1 MCNYTIKITRAVF
14 RHILKLHNYF
24 EDIARVLTDLS
35 QGNLGDT
42 KKLRGYRYRTGDLWR
57 TKRGDIRVIWRRYIE
72 NNHEI
77 ILVIAAGLRR
87 DIYQNIYK
95 KIRRD
100 VNTEGAITLAE
111 LLGIEETRL
120 EHLPT
125 YQFDH
130 KRVTSWYQ
138 FVYGGYLYSPL
149 LTPEQQAISQR
160 LITAKPPNHTPINSF
175 LLQSAPG
182 TGKTVCAALIA
193 CELFKTAGWNVAL
206 IVPEAL
212 RSDLEKFTEIKSI
225 LQEQDLNSQEQSP
238 NFFLGTFKEWLQ
250 QAEPNTYAQI
260 ATDEEELT
268 ALQQE
273 LRRVH
278 IIDPSDEIKYR
289 DLVLFRAFVLNGNN
303 LGDLDNNITKK
314 ENKDAITRVEGVN
327 INNWKEIL
335 GDKKNW
341 LDGLEE
347 ITKTIPPP
355 EGIRTLLIFD
365 EAQDY
370 LMAEIE
376 AIKQMLLRWH
386 QHNHSHVLWLLG
398 DMNQRIKPTGFD
410 WGQLQLNRKH
420 KLTYNYRNTR
430 RILEFANIFHSF
442 AQAANLQNRGEHLPH
457 PSDPKNC
464 FEEGEPVRIL
474 ECKSPEEL
482 SQVLSGLSK
491 RVRYTSN
498 QDDRDNR
505 SVLQELSSRVKLI
518 HQDIAHIPPE
528 DQKPGIDYL
537 KVTEAKGRE
546 FDACVAFSVFQGQG
560 KLSMEEASNLYT
572 IFTRP
577 RYRLLIITRTDEIKR
592 IGRNHFNQCQVFNFS
607 DADQPLAWITEFANG
622 EQVFQ
627 DPDRISNLIYERLR
641 SQPLRIYWDTYAA
654 LRAARFDN
662 QTVLGIEQKA
672 IEILRAPKK
681 DESQKDESQKDE
693 SQKDESQKDESQ
705 KDESQKDESQ
715 KDESQKDE
723 IILQELTELREL
735 EQQQPST
742 FWSPI
747 DIVPLKCLLL
757 RALGR
762 YWDAVEEISQL
773 QESNPEEYRS
783 VVERIA
789 NELEQQGLIYEG
801 ARVRMRIGE
810 DIPQDY
816 PFRDII
822 AHQHGSIVSVLCQ
835 AAINQISQG
844 ETNE

>member
-1 MCNYTIKITRAVF
+1 MCNYTIKITRAVI

-100 VNTEGAITLAE
+100 VNTEGAITPAE

-149 LTPEQQAISQR
+149 LTPEQQAISHR
-160 LITAKPPNHTPINSF
+160 LITAQPPNHTPINSF

-193 CELFKTAGWNVAL
+193 CQLFKTAGWNVAL

-225 LQEQDLNSQEQSP
+225 LQEQESNSQDQRP

-250 QAEPNTYAQI
+250 HAEPNIYAQI

-268 ALQQE
+268 AF
-273 LRRVH
+273 H
-278 IIDPSDEIKYR
+278 SDNIKYR
-289 DLVLFRAFVLNGNN
+289 DLVLFRAFVINEHN
-303 LGDLDNNITKK
+303 LGDLNNNRTYI
-314 ENKDAITRVEGVN
+314 ENTAVIQQLRRVN
-327 INNWKEIL
+327 INDWKQRL

-341 LDGLEE
+341 LEGLQQ
-347 ITKTIPPP
+347 ITETIPPP

-370 LMAEIE
+370 LIAEIE

-410 WGQLQLNRKH
+410 WGQLKLNTTH
-420 KLTYNYRNTR
+420 SLTYNYRNTQ

-442 AQAANLQNRGEHLPH
+442 AQAANLQNQGRWLPD

-474 ECKSPEEL
+474 ECNSPEEL

-528 DQKPGIDYL
+528 DQNLPGIDYL

-577 RYRLLIITRTDEIKR
+577 RYRLLIITTTDEIKR
-592 IGRNHFNQCQVFNFS
+592 IGRNHFNQCQFFNFS
-607 DADQPLAWITEFANG
+607 NADQPLAWITEFANG

-654 LRAARFDN
+654 LRAARLDN
-662 QTVLGIEQKA
+662 QTVLEIEQKA
-672 IEILRAPKK
+672 IEFLRSPK
-681 DESQKDESQKDE
+681 
-693 SQKDESQKDESQ
+693 

-835 AAINQISQG
+835 AAINQIYQG
-844 ETNE
+844 ETND

>member
-1 MCNYTIKITRAVF
+1 MCNYTIKITRAVI

-100 VNTEGAITLAE
+100 VNTEGAITPAE

-212 RSDLEKFTEIKSI
+212 RSDLENFTEIKSI
-225 LQEQDLNSQEQSP
+225 LQEQELNSQDQRP
-238 NFFLGTFKEWLQ
+238 NFFLGTFKQWLQ
-250 QAEPNTYAQI
+250 QGEPNTYAQI

-268 ALQQE
+268 AF
-273 LRRVH
+273 H
-278 IIDPSDEIKYR
+278 SDNIKYR
-289 DLVLFRAFVLNGNN
+289 DLVLFRAFVLKEHN
-303 LGDLDNNITKK
+303 LGDLNNNRTYI
-314 ENKDAITRVEGVN
+314 ENTAVIQQLRRVN
-327 INNWKEIL
+327 INDWKQRL
-335 GDKKNW
+335 GDKKTW

-376 AIKQMLLRWH
+376 AIKRILLRWH
-386 QHNHSHVLWLLG
+386 EHNHSHVLWLLG
-398 DMNQRIKPTGFD
+398 DMNQRIQPTGFD
-410 WGQLQLNRKH
+410 WGRLQLNRRDD
-420 KLTYNYRNTR
+420 LTYNYRNTQ

-442 AQAANLQNRGEHLPH
+442 AQAANLQNHGEHLPH

-474 ECKSPEEL
+474 ECNSPEEL
-482 SQVLSGLSK
+482 SQVLSRLND
-491 RVRYTSN
+491 RVLNR
-498 QDDRDNR
+498 DDRYL
-505 SVLQELSSRVKLI
+505 LQRISSRVKLI
-518 HQDIAHIPPE
+518 HQDIAPKY
-528 DQKPGIDYL
+528 QNLPGIDYL
-537 KVTEAKGRE
+537 NVTEAKGRE

-577 RYRLLIITRTDEIKR
+577 RYRLLIITTTDQIER
-592 IGRNHFNQCQVFNFS
+592 IDRNRFNQCQFFNFS
-607 DADQPLAWITEFANG
+607 NADQALAWITEFGNG
-622 EQVFQ
+622 EQISQ
-627 DPDRISNLIYERLR
+627 DFETIRNLIYEGLR

-654 LRAARFDN
+654 LRAARVDN
-662 QTVLGIEQKA
+662 QTVLEIEQKA
-672 IEILRAPKK
+672 IETLRA
-681 DESQKDESQKDE
+681 
-693 SQKDESQKDESQ
+693 
-705 KDESQKDESQ
+705 
-715 KDESQKDE
+715 SQKDE
-723 IILQELTELREL
+723 IILQELTELKLL
-735 EQQQPST
+735 ETNS

-747 DIVPLKCLLL
+747 DIVPLKCLLF

-773 QESNPEEYRS
+773 QDRELEEYRS
-783 VVERIA
+783 LVIVNIA
-789 NELEQQGLIYEG
+789 DKLEQQGLIYEA

-835 AAINQISQG
+835 AAINQIYQG
-844 ETNE
+844 ETND

>member
-1 MCNYTIKITRAVF
+1 MCNYTIKITRAVI

-24 EDIARVLTDLS
+24 EDIAQVLTDLS
-35 QGNLGDT
+35 QGNLGDK
-42 KKLRGYRYRTGDLWR
+42 KKLRGYQDLWR
-57 TKRGDIRVIWRRYIE
+57 TRRGDIRVVWTQ
-72 NNHEI
+72 NNYE

-87 DIYQNIYK
+87 DVYK
-95 KIRRD
+95 KIPID
-100 VNTEGAITLAE
+100 INPEGAITLAE
-111 LLGIEETRL
+111 LLGIEPTRVR
-120 EHLPT
+120 HLPT

-130 KRVTSWYQ
+130 KRVTSWYE

-149 LTPEQQAISQR
+149 LTPEQQAIYQQ
-160 LITAKPPNHTPINSF
+160 LITSAPPNHIEINSF

-212 RSDLEKFTEIKSI
+212 RSDLENFTEIKSI
-225 LQEQDLNSQEQSP
+225 LQDQDLNSQDQRA

-250 QAEPNTYAQI
+250 QAEPNIYAQI

-278 IIDPSDEIKYR
+278 IIGHSDEIKYR

-303 LGDLDNNITKK
+303 LK
-314 ENKDAITRVEGVN
+314 ENKDALTRVGGVN

-335 GDKKNW
+335 GDKKTW
-341 LDGLEE
+341 LDGLRE

-355 EGIRTLLIFD
+355 AGITTLLIFD

-386 QHNHSHVLWLLG
+386 QHSHSHVLWLLG
-398 DMNQRIKPTGFD
+398 DMNQRIQPTGFH
-410 WGQLQLNRKH
+410 WGQLQLNITH
-420 KLTYNYRNTR
+420 SLTYNYRNTQ
-430 RILEFANIFHSF
+430 RILEFANIFHDF
-442 AQAANLQNRGEHLPH
+442 AQAANLQKDGEHLPH

-474 ECKSPEEL
+474 ECNSPEEL
-482 SQVLSGLSK
+482 SQVLSRLSK

-498 QDDRDNR
+498 QDDRDDR

-560 KLSMEEASNLYT
+560 TLSMEEASNLYT

-577 RYRLLIITRTDEIKR
+577 RYRLLILTTTDEIKR
-592 IGRNHFNQCQVFNFS
+592 IGRTHFNQCQVFNFS
-607 DADQPLAWITEFANG
+607 NADQPLAWITEFANG

-654 LRAARFDN
+654 LRAARLDN
-662 QTVLGIEQKA
+662 QTVLEIEQKA
-672 IEILRAPKK
+672 IEFLRSPKKDESQK

-844 ETNE
+844 ETND

>member
-1 MCNYTIKITRAVF
+1 MCNYTIKITRAVI

-100 VNTEGAITLAE
+100 VNTEGAITPAE

-149 LTPEQQAISQR
+149 LTPEQQAISHR
-160 LITAKPPNHTPINSF
+160 LITAQPPNHTPINSF

-193 CELFKTAGWNVAL
+193 CQLFKTAGWNVAL

-225 LQEQDLNSQEQSP
+225 LQEQESNSQDQRP

-250 QAEPNTYAQI
+250 HAEPNIYAQI

-268 ALQQE
+268 AF
-273 LRRVH
+273 H
-278 IIDPSDEIKYR
+278 SDNIKYR
-289 DLVLFRAFVLNGNN
+289 DLVLFRAFVLNEHN
-303 LGDLDNNITKK
+303 LGDLNNNRTYI
-314 ENKDAITRVEGVN
+314 ENTAVIQQLRRVN
-327 INNWKEIL
+327 INDWKQRL

-341 LDGLEE
+341 LEGLQQ
-347 ITKTIPPP
+347 ITETIPPP

-370 LMAEIE
+370 LIAEIE

-410 WGQLQLNRKH
+410 WGQLKLNTTH
-420 KLTYNYRNTR
+420 SLTYNYRNTQ

-442 AQAANLQNRGEHLPH
+442 AQAANLQNQGRWLPD

-474 ECKSPEEL
+474 ECNSPEEL

-528 DQKPGIDYL
+528 DQNLPGIDYL

-577 RYRLLIITRTDEIKR
+577 RYRLLIITTTDEIKR
-592 IGRNHFNQCQVFNFS
+592 IGRNHFNQCQFFNFS
-607 DADQPLAWITEFANG
+607 NADQPLAWITEFANG

-654 LRAARFDN
+654 LRAARLDN
-662 QTVLGIEQKA
+662 QTVLEIEQKA
-672 IEILRAPKK
+672 IEFLRSPK
-681 DESQKDESQKDE
+681 
-693 SQKDESQKDESQ
+693 

-835 AAINQISQG
+835 AAINQIYQG
-844 ETNE
+844 ETND

>member
-1 MCNYTIKITRAVF
+1 MCNYTIKITRAVI

-100 VNTEGAITLAE
+100 VNTEGAITPAE

-149 LTPEQQAISQR
+149 LTPEQQAISHR
-160 LITAKPPNHTPINSF
+160 LITAQPPNHTPINSF

-193 CELFKTAGWNVAL
+193 CQLFKTAGWNVAL

-225 LQEQDLNSQEQSP
+225 LQEQESNSQDQRP

-250 QAEPNTYAQI
+250 HAEPNIYAQI

-268 ALQQE
+268 AF
-273 LRRVH
+273 H
-278 IIDPSDEIKYR
+278 SDNIKYR
-289 DLVLFRAFVLNGNN
+289 DLVLFRAFVINEHN
-303 LGDLDNNITKK
+303 LGDLNNNRTYI
-314 ENKDAITRVEGVN
+314 ENTAVIQQLRRVN
-327 INNWKEIL
+327 INDWKQRL

-341 LDGLEE
+341 LEGLQQ
-347 ITKTIPPP
+347 ITETIPPP

-370 LMAEIE
+370 LIAEIE

-410 WGQLQLNRKH
+410 WGQLKLNTTH
-420 KLTYNYRNTR
+420 SLTYNYRNTQ

-442 AQAANLQNRGEHLPH
+442 AQAANLQNQGRWLPD

-474 ECKSPEEL
+474 ECNSPEEL

-528 DQKPGIDYL
+528 DQNLPGIDYL

-577 RYRLLIITRTDEIKR
+577 RYRLLIITTTDEIKR
-592 IGRNHFNQCQVFNFS
+592 IGRNHFNQCQFFNFS
-607 DADQPLAWITEFANG
+607 NADQPLAWITEFANG

-654 LRAARFDN
+654 LRAARLDN
-662 QTVLGIEQKA
+662 QTVLEIEQKA
-672 IEILRAPKK
+672 IEFLRSPK
-681 DESQKDESQKDE
+681 
-693 SQKDESQKDESQ
+693 
-705 KDESQKDESQ
+705 KDESQ

-835 AAINQISQG
+835 AAINQIYQG
-844 ETNE
+844 ETND

>member
-24 EDIARVLTDLS
+24 EDIVQVLTDLS
-35 QGNLGDT
+35 QGNLGDK
-42 KKLRGYRYRTGDLWR
+42 KKLRGYEDLWR
-57 TKRGDIRVIWRRYIE
+57 TKRGDIRVVWTQ
-72 NNHEI
+72 NNYE

-87 DIYQNIYK
+87 DVYK
-95 KIRRD
+95 KIPID
-100 VNTEGAITLAE
+100 VNPEGATTLAE
-111 LLGIEETRL
+111 LLGIEPTRV

-130 KRVTSWYQ
+130 KRVTSWYE

-149 LTPEQQAISQR
+149 LTPEQQAISQQ
-160 LITAKPPNHTPINSF
+160 LITAQPPNHTPINSF

-193 CELFKTAGWNVAL
+193 CRLLKTVGWNVAL

-212 RSDLEKFTEIKSI
+212 RSDLENFTEIKSI
-225 LQEQDLNSQEQSP
+225 LQEQELNSQDQESNSQDQELNSQDQELNLDSLQQGKGRDIYAQIATDEKELTALQELLNGHSDEIEHESNSQDQRP

-250 QAEPNTYAQI
+250 HAEPNIYAQI

-268 ALQQE
+268 AF
-273 LRRVH
+273 H
-278 IIDPSDEIKYR
+278 SDNIKYR
-289 DLVLFRAFVLNGNN
+289 DLVLFRAFVLNGDN
-303 LGDLDNNITKK
+303 LGNLNNNRTYI
-314 ENKDAITRVEGVN
+314 ENQDAIARVEGVN
-327 INNWKEIL
+327 INDWKQRL

-341 LDGLEE
+341 LEGLQQ
-347 ITKTIPPP
+347 ITETIPPP

-386 QHNHSHVLWLLG
+386 QHKHSHVLWLLG

-410 WGQLQLNRKH
+410 WGQLELNTTH
-420 KLTYNYRNTR
+420 SLTYNYRNTQ

-442 AQAANLQNRGEHLPH
+442 AQAANLQNQGRWLPD

-474 ECKSPEEL
+474 ECNSPEEL
-482 SQVLSGLSK
+482 SQVLSRLND
-491 RVRYTSN
+491 RVLNR
-498 QDDRDNR
+498 DDRYL
-505 SVLQELSSRVKLI
+505 LQRISSRVKLI
-518 HQDIAHIPPE
+518 HQDIAPKY
-528 DQKPGIDYL
+528 QNLPGIDYL

-546 FDACVAFSVFQGQG
+546 FDACVAFSVFQGEG
-560 KLSMEEASNLYT
+560 TLSMEEASNLYT

-577 RYRLLIITRTDEIKR
+577 RYRLLIITTTDQIER
-592 IGRNHFNQCQVFNFS
+592 IGRTHFNQCQVFNFS
-607 DADQPLAWITEFANG
+607 DADQPLAWITEFGNG
-622 EQVFQ
+622 EQISQ
-627 DPDRISNLIYERLR
+627 DFEAIRNLIDKGLR

-654 LRAARFDN
+654 LRAARVDN
-662 QTVLGIEQKA
+662 QTVLEIEQKA
-672 IEILRAPKK
+672 IETLRA
-681 DESQKDESQKDE
+681 SQKDA
-693 SQKDESQKDESQ
+693 
-705 KDESQKDESQ
+705 
-715 KDESQKDE
+715 
-723 IILQELTELREL
+723 IILQELTELKLL
-735 EQQQPST
+735 ETNS

-747 DIVPLKCLLL
+747 DIVPLKCLLF

-773 QESNPEEYRS
+773 QDRELEEYRAL
-783 VVERIA
+783 VIANIA
-789 NELEQQGLIYEG
+789 NELEQQGLIYEA

-816 PFRDII
+816 PFREII

-835 AAINQISQG
+835 AAINQIYQG
-844 ETNE
+844 ETND

>member
-1 MCNYTIKITRAVF
+1 MCNYTIKITRAVI

-100 VNTEGAITLAE
+100 VNTEGAITPAE

-149 LTPEQQAISQR
+149 LTPEQQAISHR
-160 LITAKPPNHTPINSF
+160 LITAQPPNHTPINSF

-193 CELFKTAGWNVAL
+193 CQLFKTAGWNVAL

-225 LQEQDLNSQEQSP
+225 LQEQESNSQDQRP

-250 QAEPNTYAQI
+250 HAEPNIYAQI

-268 ALQQE
+268 AF
-273 LRRVH
+273 H
-278 IIDPSDEIKYR
+278 SDNIKYR
-289 DLVLFRAFVLNGNN
+289 DLVLFRAFVLNEHN
-303 LGDLDNNITKK
+303 LGDLNNNRTYI
-314 ENKDAITRVEGVN
+314 ENTAVIQQLRRVN
-327 INNWKEIL
+327 INDWKQRL

-341 LDGLEE
+341 LEGLQQ
-347 ITKTIPPP
+347 ITETIPPP

-370 LMAEIE
+370 LIAEIE

-410 WGQLQLNRKH
+410 WGQLKLNTTH
-420 KLTYNYRNTR
+420 SLTYNYRNTQ

-442 AQAANLQNRGEHLPH
+442 AQAANLQNQGRWLPD

-474 ECKSPEEL
+474 ECNSPEEL

-528 DQKPGIDYL
+528 DQNLPGIDYL

-577 RYRLLIITRTDEIKR
+577 RYRLLIITTTDEIKR
-592 IGRNHFNQCQVFNFS
+592 IGRNHFNQCQFFNFS
-607 DADQPLAWITEFANG
+607 NADQPLAWITEFANG

-654 LRAARFDN
+654 LRAARLDN
-662 QTVLGIEQKA
+662 QTVLEIEQKA
-672 IEILRAPKK
+672 IEFLRSPK
-681 DESQKDESQKDE
+681 
-693 SQKDESQKDESQ
+693 KDESQ

-835 AAINQISQG
+835 AAINQIYQG
-844 ETNE
+844 ETND

>member
-1 MCNYTIKITRAVF
+1 MCNYTIKITRAVI

-100 VNTEGAITLAE
+100 VNTEGAITPAE

-149 LTPEQQAISQR
+149 LTPEQQAISHR
-160 LITAKPPNHTPINSF
+160 LITAQPPNHTPINSF

-193 CELFKTAGWNVAL
+193 CQLFKTAGWNVAL

-225 LQEQDLNSQEQSP
+225 LQEQESNSQDQRP

-250 QAEPNTYAQI
+250 HAEPNIYAQI

-268 ALQQE
+268 AF
-273 LRRVH
+273 H
-278 IIDPSDEIKYR
+278 SDNIKYR
-289 DLVLFRAFVLNGNN
+289 DLVLFRAFVLNEHN
-303 LGDLDNNITKK
+303 LGDLNNNRTYI
-314 ENKDAITRVEGVN
+314 ENTAVIQQLRRVN
-327 INNWKEIL
+327 INDWKQRL

-341 LDGLEE
+341 LEGLQQ
-347 ITKTIPPP
+347 ITETIPPP

-370 LMAEIE
+370 LIAEIE

-410 WGQLQLNRKH
+410 WGQLKLNTTH
-420 KLTYNYRNTR
+420 SLTYNYRNTQ

-442 AQAANLQNRGEHLPH
+442 AQAANLQNQGRWLPD

-474 ECKSPEEL
+474 ECNSPEEL

-528 DQKPGIDYL
+528 DQNLPGIDYL

-577 RYRLLIITRTDEIKR
+577 RYRLLIITTTDEIKR
-592 IGRNHFNQCQVFNFS
+592 IGRNHFNQCQFFNFS
-607 DADQPLAWITEFANG
+607 NADQPLAWITEFANG

-654 LRAARFDN
+654 LRAARLDN
-662 QTVLGIEQKA
+662 QTVLEIEQKA
-672 IEILRAPKK
+672 IEFLRSPK
-681 DESQKDESQKDE
+681 
-693 SQKDESQKDESQ
+693 
-705 KDESQKDESQ
+705 KDESQ

-835 AAINQISQG
+835 AAINQIYQG
-844 ETNE
+844 ETND

>member
-1 MCNYTIKITRAVF
+1 MCNYTIKITRGVF

-24 EDIARVLTDLS
+24 EDIVQVLTDLS
-35 QGNLGDT
+35 QGRWGDT
-42 KKLRGYRYRTGDLWR
+42 KRLQGYQDLWR
-57 TKRGDIRVIWRRYIE
+57 TRRGDIRVVWTRKNYE
-72 NNHEI
+72 
-77 ILVIAAGLRR
+77 ILVIAAGLRP
-87 DIYQNIYK
+87 DVYK
-95 KIRRD
+95 KIPID
-100 VNTEGAITLAE
+100 VNPEGAITLAE
-111 LLGIEETRL
+111 LMGIEPTRV

-130 KRVTSWYQ
+130 KRVTSWYE

-149 LTPEQQAISQR
+149 LTPEQQAISKQ
-160 LITAKPPNHTPINSF
+160 LITAAPPNHTPINSF

-193 CELFKTAGWNVAL
+193 CELFSKQGWNVAL

-212 RSDLEKFTEIKSI
+212 LSDLKNFTEIKST
-225 LQEQDLNSQEQSP
+225 LQEPEFNSQDQRP
-238 NFFLGTFKEWLQ
+238 HFFLGTFKQWLQ
-250 QAEPNTYAQI
+250 QGEPNIYAQI
-260 ATDEEELT
+260 ATDKEELT

-273 LRRVH
+273 LRRLH
-278 IIDPSDEIKYR
+278 LIDPPDEIPYR
-289 DLVLFRAFVLNGNN
+289 DLVLFRAFVINEDN
-303 LGDLDNNITKK
+303 LGNLNNNRTYIENQNAIDRVGEVNITH
-314 ENKDAITRVEGVN
+314 
-327 INNWKEIL
+327 WKQRL
-335 GDKKNW
+335 GDQTTW
-341 LDGLEE
+341 LEGLQQ
-347 ITKTIPPP
+347 ITETIPPP

-376 AIKQMLLRWH
+376 AIKKMLLRWH

-398 DMNQRIKPTGFD
+398 DMNQRIQPTGFD
-410 WGQLQLNRKH
+410 WGQLQLNITH
-420 KLTYNYRNTR
+420 SLTYNYRNTQ

-442 AQAANLQNRGEHLPH
+442 AQAANLQNQGRWLPD

-474 ECKSPEEL
+474 ECNSPEEL

-498 QDDRDNR
+498 QDNRDNR

-518 HQDIAHIPPE
+518 HQDIASE
-528 DQKPGIDYL
+528 DQNLPGIDYL
-537 KVTEAKGRE
+537 NVTQAKGRE

-577 RYRLLIITRTDEIKR
+577 RYRLLIITTTDKIER
-592 IGRNHFNQCQVFNFS
+592 IGRTHFNQCQFFNFS
-607 DADQPLAWITEFANG
+607 NADQPLAWITEFANG

-654 LRAARFDN
+654 LRAARVDN

-672 IEILRAPKK
+672 IEFLRA
-681 DESQKDESQKDE
+681 
-693 SQKDESQKDESQ
+693 
-705 KDESQKDESQ
+705 
-715 KDESQKDE
+715 SQKDE

-735 EQQQPST
+735 EQQQFST

-747 DIVPLKCLLL
+747 DIFPLKCLLL

-773 QESNPEEYRS
+773 QESNPQEYRS

-816 PFRDII
+816 PFREII

-844 ETNE
+844 ETND

>member
-1 MCNYTIKITRAVF
+1 MCNYTIKITRAVI

-100 VNTEGAITLAE
+100 VNTEGAITPAE

-130 KRVTSWYQ
+130 KRVTSWYE

-149 LTPEQQAISQR
+149 LTREQQAIYKQ
-160 LITAKPPNHTPINSF
+160 LITSAPPNHIEINSF

-225 LQEQDLNSQEQSP
+225 LQDQDLNSQEQRP
-238 NFFLGTFKEWLQ
+238 NFFLGTFKQWLQ

-268 ALQQE
+268 AF
-273 LRRVH
+273 H
-278 IIDPSDEIKYR
+278 SDNIKYR
-289 DLVLFRAFVLNGNN
+289 DLVLFRAFVLNEHN
-303 LGDLDNNITKK
+303 LGDLNNNRTYI
-314 ENKDAITRVEGVN
+314 ENTAVIQQLRRVN
-327 INNWKEIL
+327 INEWKQRL
-335 GDKKNW
+335 GDKKTW

-355 EGIRTLLIFD
+355 EGIKTLLIFD

-376 AIKQMLLRWH
+376 AIKRILLRWH
-386 QHNHSHVLWLLG
+386 EHNHSHVLWLLG

-410 WGQLQLNRKH
+410 WGQLQLNRRH
-420 KLTYNYRNTR
+420 NLTYNYRNTQ

-474 ECKSPEEL
+474 ECNSPEEL
-482 SQVLSGLSK
+482 SQVLSRLNH
-491 RVRYTSN
+491 RVLNR
-498 QDDRDNR
+498 DDRYL
-505 SVLQELSSRVKLI
+505 LQRISSRVKLI
-518 HQDIAHIPPE
+518 HQDIAPKY
-528 DQKPGIDYL
+528 QNLPGIDYL
-537 KVTEAKGRE
+537 NVTEAKGRE

-577 RYRLLIITRTDEIKR
+577 RYRLLILTTTDKIER
-592 IGRNHFNQCQVFNFS
+592 IGRTHFNQCQFFNFS
-607 DADQPLAWITEFANG
+607 NADQPLAWITEFGNG
-622 EQVFQ
+622 EQVSQ
-627 DPDRISNLIYERLR
+627 DFETIRNLIYERLR

-654 LRAARFDN
+654 LRAARVDN
-662 QTVLGIEQKA
+662 QTVLEIEQKA
-672 IEILRAPKK
+672 IEILRA
-681 DESQKDESQKDE
+681 SQKDK
-693 SQKDESQKDESQ
+693 
-705 KDESQKDESQ
+705 
-715 KDESQKDE
+715 
-723 IILQELTELREL
+723 IILQELTELKLL
-735 EQQQPST
+735 ETNS

-747 DIVPLKCLLL
+747 DIVPLKCLLF

-773 QESNPEEYRS
+773 QDRELEEYRS
-783 VVERIA
+783 LVIVNIA
-789 NELEQQGLIYEG
+789 NELEQQGLIYEA

-835 AAINQISQG
+835 AAINQIYQG
-844 ETNE
+844 ETND

>member
-1 MCNYTIKITRAVF
+1 MCNYTIKITRAVI

-100 VNTEGAITLAE
+100 VNTEGAITPAE

-149 LTPEQQAISQR
+149 LTPEQQAISHR
-160 LITAKPPNHTPINSF
+160 LITAQPPNHTPINSF

-193 CELFKTAGWNVAL
+193 CQLFKTAGWNVAL

-225 LQEQDLNSQEQSP
+225 LQEQESNSQDQRP

-250 QAEPNTYAQI
+250 HAEPNIYAQI

-268 ALQQE
+268 AF
-273 LRRVH
+273 H
-278 IIDPSDEIKYR
+278 SDNIKYR
-289 DLVLFRAFVLNGNN
+289 DLVLFRAFVINEHN
-303 LGDLDNNITKK
+303 LGDLNNNRTYI
-314 ENKDAITRVEGVN
+314 ENTAVIQQLRRVN
-327 INNWKEIL
+327 INDWKQRL

-341 LDGLEE
+341 LEGLQQ
-347 ITKTIPPP
+347 ITETIPPP

-370 LMAEIE
+370 LIAEIE

-410 WGQLQLNRKH
+410 WGQLKLNTTH
-420 KLTYNYRNTR
+420 SLTYNYRNTQ

-442 AQAANLQNRGEHLPH
+442 AQAANLQNQGRWLPD

-474 ECKSPEEL
+474 ECNSPEEL

-528 DQKPGIDYL
+528 DQNLPGIDYL

-577 RYRLLIITRTDEIKR
+577 RYRLLIITTTDEIKR
-592 IGRNHFNQCQVFNFS
+592 IGRNHFNQCQFFNFS
-607 DADQPLAWITEFANG
+607 NADQPLAWITEFANG

-654 LRAARFDN
+654 LRAARLDN
-662 QTVLGIEQKA
+662 QTVLEIEQKA
-672 IEILRAPKK
+672 IEFLRSPK
-681 DESQKDESQKDE
+681 
-693 SQKDESQKDESQ
+693 KDESQ

-835 AAINQISQG
+835 AAINQIYQG
-844 ETNE
+844 ETND

>member
-24 EDIARVLTDLS
+24 EDIVQVLTDLS
-35 QGNLGDT
+35 QGRWGDT
-42 KKLRGYRYRTGDLWR
+42 KRLQGYQDLWR
-57 TKRGDIRVIWRRYIE
+57 TRRGDIRVIWTR
-72 NNHEI
+72 NNYE
-77 ILVIAAGLRR
+77 ILVIAAGLRP
-87 DIYQNIYK
+87 DVYK
-95 KIRRD
+95 KIPID
-100 VNTEGAITLAE
+100 VNPEGAITLAE
-111 LLGIEETRL
+111 LMGIEPTRV

-130 KRVTSWYQ
+130 KRVTSWYE

-149 LTPEQQAISQR
+149 LTPEQQAISKQ
-160 LITAKPPNHTPINSF
+160 LITALPPNHTPINSF

-212 RSDLEKFTEIKSI
+212 RSDLENFTEIKSI
-225 LQEQDLNSQEQSP
+225 LQQQELNSQDQELNLDS
-238 NFFLGTFKEWLQ
+238 LQ
-250 QAEPNTYAQI
+250 QGKRRDIYGQI

-273 LRRVH
+273 LLNGHCDEIEHESNSQEQRPNFFLGTFKEWLQQVEPNIYAQIATDGEELTALQQELRRLH
-278 IIDPSDEIKYR
+278 LIDPPDEIPYR
-289 DLVLFRAFVLNGNN
+289 DLVLFRAFVINEDN
-303 LGDLDNNITKK
+303 LGNLNNNTTYIENQNAIARVGEVNITH
-314 ENKDAITRVEGVN
+314 
-327 INNWKEIL
+327 WKQRL
-335 GDKKNW
+335 GDKTTW
-341 LDGLEE
+341 LEGLQQ
-347 ITKTIPPP
+347 ITETIPPP
-355 EGIRTLLIFD
+355 EGIKTLLIFD

-370 LMAEIE
+370 LIAEIE

-410 WGQLQLNRKH
+410 WGQLELNTTH
-420 KLTYNYRNTR
+420 PLTYNYRNTQ
-430 RILEFANIFHSF
+430 RILEFANIFHDF
-442 AQAANLQNRGEHLPH
+442 AQAANLQNQGRRLPD

-474 ECKSPEEL
+474 ECNSPEEL

-498 QDDRDNR
+498 QDNRDNR

-518 HQDIAHIPPE
+518 HQDIAPE
-528 DQKPGIDYL
+528 DQNLPGIDYL

-560 KLSMEEASNLYT
+560 TLSMEEASNLYT

-577 RYRLLIITRTDEIKR
+577 RYRLLIITTTDKIER
-592 IGRNHFNQCQVFNFS
+592 IGRNHFNQCQVVNFS
-607 DADQPLAWITEFANG
+607 SADQPLAWITEFANG

-672 IEILRAPKK
+672 IEFLRA
-681 DESQKDESQKDE
+681 SQTHDSIQ
-693 SQKDESQKDESQ
+693 
-705 KDESQKDESQ
+705 
-715 KDESQKDE
+715 
-723 IILQELTELREL
+723 QELTKLREL
-735 EQQQPST
+735 EQQQFST

-747 DIVPLKCLLL
+747 DIFPLKCLLL

-816 PFRDII
+816 PFREII

-844 ETNE
+844 ETND

>member
-35 QGNLGDT
+35 QGRWGDT
-42 KKLRGYRYRTGDLWR
+42 ISLQGYQDLRRTR
-57 TKRGDIRVIWRRYIE
+57 RGDIRVVWTR
-72 NNHEI
+72 NNYE

-87 DIYQNIYK
+87 DVYNRIP
-95 KIRRD
+95 
-100 VNTEGAITLAE
+100 VNVNPEGAITLAE
-111 LLGIEETRL
+111 LMGIEETRL
-120 EHLPT
+120 KHLPT

-130 KRVTSWYQ
+130 KRVTSWYE

-149 LTPEQQAISQR
+149 LTPEQQAISKQ
-160 LITAKPPNHTPINSF
+160 LITSAPPNHIEINSF

-212 RSDLEKFTEIKSI
+212 RSDLENFTEIKSI
-225 LQEQDLNSQEQSP
+225 LQEQDLNSQDQRP

-250 QAEPNTYAQI
+250 QAEPNIYAQI

-278 IIDPSDEIKYR
+278 LIGHFDEIPYR
-289 DLVLFRAFVLNGNN
+289 DLVLFRAFVLNGDN
-303 LGDLDNNITKK
+303 LGDLNNNRTYI
-314 ENKDAITRVEGVN
+314 ENEDAIARVEGVN

-355 EGIRTLLIFD
+355 AGIRTLLIFD

-370 LMAEIE
+370 LIAEIE
-376 AIKQMLLRWH
+376 AIKQMLLRWD
-386 QHNHSHVLWLLG
+386 QHFCHSHVLWLLG
-398 DMNQRIKPTGFD
+398 DMNQRIQPTGFD
-410 WGQLQLNRKH
+410 WGQLQLNTRH
-420 KLTYNYRNTR
+420 SLTYNYRNTQ

-474 ECKSPEEL
+474 ECNSQEL
-482 SQVLSGLSK
+482 SQILSRLNDRVLN
-491 RVRYTSN
+491 R
-498 QDDRDNR
+498 DDRYL
-505 SVLQELSSRVKLI
+505 LQRISSRVKLI
-518 HQDIAHIPPE
+518 HQDIAPKY
-528 DQKPGIDYL
+528 QNLPGIDYL
-537 KVTEAKGRE
+537 NVTQAKGRE
-546 FDACVAFSVFQGQG
+546 FDACVAFSVFQGEG
-560 KLSMEEASNLYT
+560 TLSMEEASNLYT

-577 RYRLLIITRTDEIKR
+577 RYRLLIISTTDQIER
-592 IGRNHFNQCQVFNFS
+592 IGRNHFNQCEFFNFS
-607 DADQPLAWITEFANG
+607 DADQPLAWITEFGNG
-622 EQVFQ
+622 EQISQ
-627 DPDRISNLIYERLR
+627 DFETIRNLIDEGLR
-641 SQPLRIYWDTYAA
+641 IQPLRLYWDTYAA
-654 LRAARFDN
+654 LRAARVDN
-662 QTVLGIEQKA
+662 QTVLEIEQTA
-672 IEILRAPKK
+672 IEILRA
-681 DESQKDESQKDE
+681 
-693 SQKDESQKDESQ
+693 
-705 KDESQKDESQ
+705 
-715 KDESQKDE
+715 SQKDE
-723 IILQELTELREL
+723 IILQELTELKLL
-735 EQQQPST
+735 ETNS

-747 DIVPLKCLLL
+747 DIVPLKCLLF

-773 QESNPEEYRS
+773 QDRELEEYRS
-783 VVERIA
+783 LVILNIA
-789 NELEQQGLIYEG
+789 NELEQQGLIYEA

-835 AAINQISQG
+835 AAINQIYQG
-844 ETNE
+844 ETND

>member
-1 MCNYTIKITRAVF
+1 MN
-14 RHILKLHNYF
+14 
-24 EDIARVLTDLS
+24 
-35 QGNLGDT
+35 
-42 KKLRGYRYRTGDLWR
+42 
-57 TKRGDIRVIWRRYIE
+57 
-72 NNHEI
+72 
-77 ILVIAAGLRR
+77 
-87 DIYQNIYK
+87 
-95 KIRRD
+95 
-100 VNTEGAITLAE
+100 VNPEGAITLAE
-111 LLGIEETRL
+111 LLGIEPTRV

-130 KRVTSWYQ
+130 KRVTSWYE

-149 LTPEQQAISQR
+149 LTPDQKAISQE
-160 LITAKPPNHTPINSF
+160 LITAQPPNHTPINSF

-212 RSDLEKFTEIKSI
+212 RSDLENFTEIKSI
-225 LQEQDLNSQEQSP
+225 LQEQDLNSQDQRA

-250 QAEPNTYAQI
+250 KAEPNIYAQI

-273 LRRVH
+273 LRQVH
-278 IIDPSDEIKYR
+278 LIGHSDEIKYR
-289 DLVLFRAFVLNGNN
+289 DLVLFRAFVLKEHN
-303 LGDLDNNITKK
+303 LGDLNNNRTYI
-314 ENKDAITRVEGVN
+314 ENTALIQQLRRVN
-327 INNWKEIL
+327 INDWKQRL
-335 GDKKNW
+335 GDKKTW

-347 ITKTIPPP
+347 ITETIPPP

-376 AIKQMLLRWH
+376 AITQMLLRWH

-410 WGQLQLNRKH
+410 WGQLQLNTRH
-420 KLTYNYRNTR
+420 SLTYNYRNTR
-430 RILEFANIFHSF
+430 RILEFANIFQDF
-442 AQAANLQNRGEHLPH
+442 ARQANSQNQGRWLPD

-474 ECKSPEEL
+474 ECNSPEEL
-482 SQVLSGLSK
+482 SQVLSRLND
-491 RVRYTSN
+491 RVLNR
-498 QDDRDNR
+498 DDRYL
-505 SVLQELSSRVKLI
+505 LQRISSRVKLI
-518 HQDIAHIPPE
+518 HQDIAPE
-528 DQKPGIDYL
+528 DQNLPGIDYL
-537 KVTEAKGRE
+537 NVKEAKGRE

-560 KLSMEEASNLYT
+560 TRLMEEASNLYT

-577 RYRLLIITRTDEIKR
+577 RYRLLIITTTDEIKR
-592 IGRNHFNQCQVFNFS
+592 IGRTHFNQCEFFNFS
-607 DADQPLAWITEFANG
+607 NADQPLAWITEFGNG
-622 EQVFQ
+622 EQVSQ
-627 DPDRISNLIYERLR
+627 DFETIRNLIDEGLR

-654 LRAARFDN
+654 LRAARVDN
-662 QTVLGIEQKA
+662 QTVLEIEQKA
-672 IEILRAPKK
+672 IETLRA
-681 DESQKDESQKDE
+681 
-693 SQKDESQKDESQ
+693 
-705 KDESQKDESQ
+705 
-715 KDESQKDE
+715 SQKDE
-723 IILQELTELREL
+723 IILQELTELKLL
-735 EQQQPST
+735 ETNS

-747 DIVPLKCLLL
+747 DIVPLKCLLF

-773 QESNPEEYRS
+773 QDRELEEYRS
-783 VVERIA
+783 LVIVNIA
-789 NELEQQGLIYEG
+789 NELEQQGLIYEA

-816 PFRDII
+816 PFREII

-835 AAINQISQG
+835 AAINQIYQG
-844 ETNE
+844 ETND